1 MFFRPLVFIP
11 LVLSLCLCVS
21 SSALAQTPTL
31 SGSLEEVRIEGTS
44 TNLDLIKTVLVSRP
58 GIPVSQIDLEAER
71 NQVLSLGY
79 YSEVTASLEDRGG
92 GPVLV
97 IRVKEYPR
105 IAEVVFAGDL
115 VADPE
120 QLKSLVANAHVLEP
134 GAIFN
139 TDQAEDSI
147 ATLQRVYRENGF
159 PFDVTI
165 TLDAEPLSQVEDEP
179 DPQTDDE
186 EIEDAESSEETEP
199 SEEEPEASGLTG
211 VPSEDEPLRLTYT
224 IIEDANLDDVVFEG
238 NTVLDND
245 ELSRIFSGLK
255 GLGVF
260 DLRAYIEAV
269 QAVNEQYDELGY
281 RNSGVYTPT
290 TSLEDGVLSVSIR
303 ELRVGSYDSTAIGV
317 DPGEFTLQ
325 PGDLYNYDTI
335 LDDVRRLAEGRT
347 TDIDIVQPPLI
358 LSSGDVRISFR
369 TGPPDTAG
377 PIEEIQIEG
386 NTVIPTEELLEVL
399 ELKEGDTFSSALAT
413 EDFNDLL
420 SYYEDQGYVIE
431 ITPDFNYIDRTY
443 IQRIIELVIVGYTVS
458 FEQETHRSEDFIITR
473 YLPDVGTVLNI
484 DTMRQALAN
493 VARQGAVQPLNII
506 PQPTDVPGEVIVDI
520 PVRELRTGNF
530 QPGLQYDTNKGFSA
544 AIVFGDRNFLGRGHT
559 FNSELTA
566 QSSDVGFMVGGN
578 ISYSVPWLYID
589 ALDFQEVPTSLSA
602 SLFSNVETNNSLTE
616 GGDVK
621 VCRDPAKRADD
632 NNCNDDEKVFVGE
645 YTNRDTGLGF
655 SVGRR
660 VLPDTTL
667 RVSARGTYS
676 QYLLEPEV
684 PCVDEDGD
692 GEFDNALTCTL
703 TNEESVDNL
712 PQSGLSANISSA
724 LNFDNRDNPDFPR
737 TGFAASGSVGI
748 GFGND
753 YRTDEGQQ
761 TYSYVPVEF
770 GVKTYLTLS
779 NVLPE
784 QITDPNHVFA
794 FRVNAGHQFGSDY
807 PFNRY
812 FRIGQT
818 IDEGTLIRGYTR
830 GDFNPSQTYVTGS
843 VEYRYDFNLSTA
855 ATETIIGIAFLDTG
869 WGSRVDGF
877 DDYATPFFLG
887 AGIGV
892 QVNLGFTALGFF
904 PLRFDYGFS
913 AKHPSGVFSF
923 RIGPVF

>member
-1 MFFRPLVFIP
+1 
-11 LVLSLCLCVS
+11 VLGFT
-21 SSALAQTPTL
+21 ALAQTAQTAQTPNI
-31 SGSLEEVRIEGTS
+31 SGPLEEVRIEGTS
-44 TNLDLIKTVLVSRP
+44 ANLDLIKTVLVSRP
-58 GIPVSQIDLEAER
+58 GVSASQIDLEAER

-79 YSEVTASLEDRGG
+79 YSEASASLEDRGN
-92 GPVLV
+92 GPILI

-105 IAEVVFAGDL
+105 IAEVTFEGAL

-120 QLKSLVANAHVLEP
+120 QLKGLVADAHVLDP

-165 TLDAEPLSQVEDEP
+165 TLDAVPQSQVEDEEEPTPPETTDGEAP
-179 DPQTDDE
+179 D
-186 EIEDAESSEETEP
+186 ETEEADT
-199 SEEEPEASGLTG
+199 SDEGEPEASGLTG
-211 VPSEDEPLRLTYT
+211 VPTEDEPLRLTYT
-224 IIEDANLDDVVFEG
+224 IIEDANLDEIVFEG
-238 NTVLDND
+238 NTILDDD
-245 ELSRIFSGLK
+245 ELGRVFAGLR
-255 GLGVF
+255 GLGAF
-260 DLRAYIEAV
+260 DLRTYIEAV
-269 QAVNEQYDELGY
+269 QTANEQYDELGY
-281 RNSGVYTPT
+281 RDSGVYTPST
-290 TSLEDGVLSVSIR
+290 RLEDGVLTVSIR
-303 ELRVGSYDSTAIGV
+303 ELRVGSYDSTDIGV

-369 TGPPDTAG
+369 TGPPETAG
-377 PIEEIQIEG
+377 PVETVQIEG
-386 NTVIPTEELLEVL
+386 NTVISTEEILEVL
-399 ELKEGDTFSSALAT
+399 ELKEGDTFSSALAA
-413 EDFNDLL
+413 EDFSNLVAL
-420 SYYEDQGYVIE
+420 YEDQGYVIE
-431 ITPDFNYIDRTY
+431 LVPDFNYIDRTY
-443 IQRIIELVIVGYTVS
+443 VQRITELVIVGYTIS
-458 FEQETHRSEDFIITR
+458 FEQEAHRSEDFLITR

-506 PQPTDVPGEVIVDI
+506 PQATEVAGEVIVDI

-544 AIVFGDRNFLGRGHT
+544 AIVFGDRNFTGRGHT
-559 FNSELTA
+559 FNSEVTA
-566 QSSDVGFMVGGN
+566 QSSDVGFMLGGN
-578 ISYSVPWLYID
+578 VSYSIPWLYID
-589 ALDFQEVPTSLSA
+589 ALDFQEVPTSVSA
-602 SLFSNVETNNSLTE
+602 SLFSNVDINNSLTDE
-616 GGDVK
+616 GDVK
-621 VCRDPAKRADD
+621 VCYDPDQKMQV
-632 NNCNDDEKVFVGE
+632 DEAFCDEDSDQYNEDFPKVFVGE
-645 YTNRDTGLGF
+645 YTTRDTGLGF

-660 VLPDTTL
+660 ILPFTTA

-676 QYLLEPEV
+676 QYLLEPARE
-684 PCVDEDGD
+684 CEFEDG
-692 GEFDNALTCTL
+692 ELTNSATCTL
-703 TNEESVDNL
+703 SDAEAVENL
-712 PQSGLSANISSA
+712 PQSGLSANISGA

-737 TGFAASGSVGI
+737 TGLAASGSVGI

-761 TYSYVPVEF
+761 NYSYVPVEF
-770 GVKTYLTLS
+770 GVKSYLTLA

-784 QITDPNHVFA
+784 QVTDANHVFA
-794 FRVNAGHQFGSDY
+794 FRVNAGHQFGADY
-807 PFNRY
+807 PTNRY

-818 IDEGTLIRGYTR
+818 IDEGTLIRGYKR
-830 GDFNPSQTYVTGS
+830 GDFNASQTYVTSS

-855 ATETIIGIAFLDTG
+855 ATETVIGIVFVDAG
-869 WGSRVDGF
+869 WGSSGSPAYSSPLSVGM
-877 DDYATPFFLG
+877 
-887 AGIGV
+887 GIGV

-913 AKHPSGVFSF
+913 GRNPTGVFSF

>member
-1 MFFRPLVFIP
+1 MYLRCLVYFIVLGLSPLT
-11 LVLSLCLCVS
+11 
-21 SSALAQTPTL
+21 LAQTPTL
-31 SGSLEEVRIEGTS
+31 SGPLEEVRVEGTS
-44 TNLDLIKTVLVSRP
+44 ANLDLIKTVLVSRP
-58 GIPVSQIDLEAER
+58 GVSVSQIDLEAER
-71 NQVLSLGY
+71 NQILSLGY
-79 YSEVTASLEDRGG
+79 YSEVSASLEDRGG
-92 GPVLV
+92 GPVLI

-105 IAEVVFAGDL
+105 IAEVVFEGTT

-120 QLKSLVANAHVLEP
+120 QLKGLVANAHVLEP

-159 PFDVTI
+159 PFDVTV
-165 TLDAEPLSQVEDEP
+165 TLDTTPMSEVEDEP
-179 DPQTDDE
+179 APPETVDE
-186 EIEDAESSEETEP
+186 ESEPEVSEDEA
-199 SEEEPEASGLTG
+199 EASGLRG
-211 VPSEDEPLRLTYT
+211 VPEQDEPLRLTYT
-224 IIEDANLDDVVFEG
+224 IREDAPIDEIIFEG
-238 NTVLDND
+238 NTVLEND
-245 ELSRIFSGLK
+245 ELSRILGGLRSSGA
-255 GLGVF
+255 F
-260 DLRAYIEAV
+260 DLRTYIEAV
-269 QAVNEQYDELGY
+269 QNVNERYDELGY
-281 RNSGVYTPT
+281 RDSGVNAQA
-290 TSLEDGVLSVSIR
+290 TSLEDGILSVAIR

-369 TGPPDTAG
+369 TGPPETAG
-377 PIEEIQIEG
+377 PIEDIQIEG
-386 NTVIPTEELLEVL
+386 NTVIPTEELLQVL
-399 ELKEGDTFSSALAT
+399 ELKEGDTFSSALAA
-413 EDFNDLL
+413 EDFNNLL
-420 SYYEDQGYVIE
+420 SYYEDQGYVVQLA
-431 ITPDFNYIDRTY
+431 PDFNYVDRTY
-443 IQRIIELVIVGYTVS
+443 IQRISEQVIAGYTIS
-458 FEQETHRSEDFIITR
+458 FEQEAHRSEDFIITR
-473 YLPDVGTVLNI
+473 YLPEIGTVLNI
-484 DTMRQALAN
+484 DTMRQALAD
-493 VARQGAVQPLNII
+493 VARQGAVQPLNIV

-544 AIVFGDRNFLGRGHT
+544 AIVFGDRNFLGRGHA

-566 QSSDVGFMVGGN
+566 QTSDIGFLLGGN
-578 ISYSVPWLYID
+578 VSYSIPWLYVD
-589 ALDFQEVPTSLSA
+589 ALDFQEVPTSVSA
-602 SLFSNVETNNSLTE
+602 SLFSNVEINNSLTDE

-621 VCRDPAKRADD
+621 VCRDPADRA
-632 NNCNDDEKVFVGE
+632 NGNTCNDNEKVFVGE
-645 YTNRDTGLGF
+645 FTERDTGLGF

-667 RVSARGTYS
+667 RVSARGAYS
-676 QYLLEPEV
+676 LYSLEPERQ
-684 PCVDEDGD
+684 CVDEDGD

-703 TNEESVDNL
+703 SEEEAIGNL
-712 PQSGLSANISSA
+712 PQSGLSANVSSA

-737 TGFAASGSVGI
+737 TGLAASGSVGI

-753 YRTDEGQQ
+753 FRTEEGRQS
-761 TYSYVPVEF
+761 YSYIPVEF
-770 GVKTYLTLS
+770 GVKSYLTLA

-784 QITDPNHVFA
+784 QITNPNHVFA
-794 FRVNAGHQFGSDY
+794 FRVNVGHQFGSDY
-807 PFNRY
+807 PINRY

-818 IDEGTLIRGYTR
+818 IEEGTLIRGYTR
-830 GDFNPSQTYVTGS
+830 RDLNPSQTYVTSS

-855 ATETIIGIAFLDTG
+855 ATETIIGIAFLDAG
-869 WGSRVDGF
+869 WGSSVPNF
-877 DDYATPFFLG
+877 DPYATPFFLG

-913 AKHPSGVFSF
+913 QKHPSGVFSF